1 MFKCKK
7 NKFWLEN
14 ISNLFCNFTLLPLQG
29 MSLAAQMNSLTRLSI
44 MIFFILLLLGFKFC
58 GLFLLISLLFI
69 IILYYIERNNMERF
83 KTEYYRP
90 QNNRT
95 QMKDQHIHRFE
106 NLSNSQR
113 FCNDEKSLEA
123 PKGGINNPEWMSEN
137 QKLVGGPNPKTKI
150 PPVIIAPLA
159 DLSYW
164 RGTNLVTYPQINE
177 ECNIDIYRSGYQI
190 SSECDHNKTP
200 FSENYCSRNNKEKRL
215 YQYNQNY
222 NQNYKENIKEENFEL
237 PYLLREKT
245 PGDIN
250 TACGYNPEQLIRSGL
265 PSNMSS
271 GICSQNPYMKQYN
284 ENLFTQTIQPGIY
297 TRNEINEPIN
307 SNIGISFN
315 QQFPP
320 TTSKTN
326 MISGNIN
333 YTQNDPRIIE
343 PVYENTKPVFFGEP
357 TEADIYDPRFT
368 GYGTSYRSYTDD
380 NIGQTRFYYN
390 DVDAIRMPNY
400 ITRSHID
407 NQPFADSYGPL
418 PPGGEN
424 GNRFTSSI
432 HDMANDAFLQG
443 ALQHRT
449 EISERLMRKVNSE
462 QWQRRS
468 APIRTHNTR
477 MLGGMS

>member
-14 ISNLFCNFTLLPLQG
+14 ISNLFCTFTLLPLQG

-44 MIFFILLLLGFKFC
+44 IIFFVLLLFGFKFSGLFILL
-58 GLFLLISLLFI
+58 SLLFI

-83 KTEYYRP
+83 KTEYYSP
-90 QNNRT
+90 QQRT
-95 QMKDQHIHRFE
+95 REFVKMKDQYVNKFDD
-106 NLSNSQR
+106 LSNSKR
-113 FCNDEKSLEA
+113 FCNDEKSLERVF
-123 PKGGINNPEWMSEN
+123 NNQEWMSEN

-150 PPVIIAPLA
+150 PPVIVAPLA

-177 ECNIDIYRSGYQI
+177 ECNIDIYRSGYKI
-190 SSECDHNKTP
+190 SSECDQNKTP
-200 FSENYCSRNNKEKRL
+200 FSKNYCGNHNQKTL
-215 YQYNQNY
+215 YQYNKNS
-222 NQNYKENIKEENFEL
+222 KENSKENFEF
-237 PYLLREKT
+237 PYLLGKKE

-250 TACGYNPEQLIRSGL
+250 TSCGYNPEQLIRAGL
-265 PSNMSS
+265 PSNLPS
-271 GICSQNPYMKQYN
+271 GVCTQNPVMKQYN

-315 QQFPP
+315 QQFLP

-326 MISGNIN
+326 ILSGNIN
-333 YTQNDPRIIE
+333 YIQHDPRIIE
-343 PVYENTKPVFFGEP
+343 PLIEYPDQLFEFADGS

-407 NQPFADSYGPL
+407 NQPFADHYGPI
-418 PPGGEN
+418 PSGFEN
-424 GNRFTSSI
+424 GNPFTANI
-432 HDMANDAFLQG
+432 HEMANDAFLQG

-468 APIRTHNTR
+468 APIRTHNMR